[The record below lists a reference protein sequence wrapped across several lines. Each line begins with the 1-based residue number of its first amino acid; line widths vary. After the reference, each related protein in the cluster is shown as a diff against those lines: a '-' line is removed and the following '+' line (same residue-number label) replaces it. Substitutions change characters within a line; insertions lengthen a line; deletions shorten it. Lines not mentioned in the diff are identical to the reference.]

1 MERPTDRTGRGTA
14 RPGWERRL
22 RAAAPAAL
30 LALAV
35 LGVPDAA
42 RAAVPLDDDSNEA
55 QLMGY
60 YAAALSF
67 TPLGA
72 PAGRRIEAAID
83 ASYLPPLSDEDR
95 QTTFA
100 GAKIENTNFTS
111 VIPRPRIRWR
121 PGDWLLEAAYVPP
134 IELFGVKPQ
143 QLAAAAAWRFA
154 APERGP
160 AWWVRAHYMRA
171 DIEGPITCSEDA
183 IEDPDN
189 LVCRGGQVSEDRFRP
204 ETYGLDVLVSGP
216 RLGRGGPAWYAMA
229 GYRHERLQ
237 FDTHFVN
244 NFDRLDDQVLIAR
257 LDRGSVGGGVSWDA
271 WRGLRLN
278 AEAYYAPEALFTG
291 RVAMAWG
298 WGEPR

>member
-1 MERPTDRTGRGTA
+1 MKRGIGSMSRRTAVPALVAMLAWLGV
-14 RPGWERRL
+14 
-22 RAAAPAAL
+22 AAAAH
-30 LALAV
+30 
-35 LGVPDAA
+35 G
-42 RAAVPLDDDSNEA
+42 AVPLDDDSNEA

-67 TPLGA
+67 TPLGV
-72 PAGRRIEAAID
+72 PAGRLVEAAID
-83 ASYLPPLSDEDR
+83 ATYLPSLSEEDR

-121 PGDWLLEAAYVPP
+121 PSEDWLLEAAYVPP
-134 IELFGVKPQ
+134 VEMFDVKPQ

-154 APERGP
+154 APETKP
-160 AWWVRAHYMRA
+160 SWWVRAHYMRA

-183 IEDPDN
+183 IEDPAN
-189 LVCRGGQVSEDRFRP
+189 RLCFAGQVSEDRFRP
-204 ETYGLDVLVSGP
+204 ETYGLDILVTGP
-216 RLGRGGPAWYAMA
+216 QLWNGGPGWYAMA

-244 NFDRLDDQVLIAR
+244 SFNRLDDSILVAR
-257 LDRGSVGGGVSWDA
+257 LDRGSIGGGISWDA

-291 RVAMAWG
+291 RVGIAWG
-298 WGEPR
+298 WGTP

>member
-1 MERPTDRTGRGTA
+1 MTRRVDTA
-14 RPGWERRL
+14 PPR
-22 RAAAPAAL
+22 RAAAAACAAL
-30 LALAV
+30 LGIGAAV
-35 LGVPDAA
+35 EA

-60 YAAALSF
+60 YAAGLSF

-72 PAGRRIEAAID
+72 PAGRTVEAALD
-83 ASYLPPLSDEDR
+83 ASYLPSLSEEDR

-111 VIPRPRIRWR
+111 VIPRPRMRWR
-121 PGDWLLEAAYVPP
+121 PGEDWLLEATYVPP
-134 IELFGVKPQ
+134 IEMFDVKPQ
-143 QLAAAAAWRFA
+143 QLAAAVAWRFA
-154 APERGP
+154 APADRP
-160 AWWVRAHYMRA
+160 AWWVRAHYLRA
-171 DIEGPITCSEDA
+171 DIEGPITCDEDA
-183 IEDPDN
+183 IEDPTN
-189 LVCRGGQVSEDRFRP
+189 RLCFAGQVSEDRFRP
-204 ETYGLDVLVSGP
+204 ETYGLDVVVSGP
-216 RLGRGGPAWYAMA
+216 HLWRGGPAWYAAA

-244 NFDRLDDQVLIAR
+244 SFGLLDDQVLVAR
-257 LDRGSVGGGVSWDA
+257 LDRGSIGGGVSWDA

-291 RVAMAWG
+291 RVAIAWG

>member
-1 MERPTDRTGRGTA
+1 MKRPA
-14 RPGWERRL
+14 HK
-22 RAAAPAAL
+22 AAPRTAPAMLAAL
-30 LALAV
+30 AWLGAV
-35 LGVPDAA
+35 EAP

-72 PAGRRIEAAID
+72 PAGRQIEAAID
-83 ASYLPPLSDEDR
+83 ATYVPDLSEEDR

-121 PGDWLLEAAYVPP
+121 PGETWLLEAGYVPP
-134 IELFGVKPQ
+134 VELFDVTSQ
-143 QLAAAAAWRFA
+143 QLVAAAAWRFA
-154 APERGP
+154 APADLP
-160 AWWVRAHYMRA
+160 AWWVRVHYMRA
-171 DIEGPITCSEDA
+171 DIEGAITCSEEA
-183 IEDPDN
+183 VEDPTN
-189 LVCRGGQVSEDRFRP
+189 RVCYGGQVSEDRFRP
-204 ETYGLDVLVSGP
+204 ETYGLDILVSGP
-216 RLGRGGPAWYAMA
+216 HLWRNGPAWYASA

-244 NFDRLDDQVLIAR
+244 SFGRLDDQVLVAR
-257 LDRGSVGGGVSWDA
+257 LDRGSIGGGVSWDA

-278 AEAYYAPEALFTG
+278 AEASYAPEALFTG
-291 RVAMAWG
+291 RIAIAWG
-298 WGEPR
+298 WGGP

>member
-1 MERPTDRTGRGTA
+1 MERPVDRTGRGTA
-14 RPGWERRL
+14 RPRGGTRL
-22 RAAAPAAL
+22 RAAALLGLAA
-30 LALAV
+30 
-35 LGVPDAA
+35 LGVPGAA

-72 PAGRRIEAAID
+72 PAGRWIEAAID
-83 ASYLPPLSDEDR
+83 VTYLPPLSEEDR

-121 PGDWLLEAAYVPP
+121 PGKAWLLEAGYVPP
-134 IELFGVKPQ
+134 IEMFGVKPQ
-143 QLAAAAAWRFA
+143 MLGVAAAWRFA
-154 APERGP
+154 APTDRP
-160 AWWVRAHYMRA
+160 AWWLRAHYMRA
-171 DIEGPITCSEDA
+171 DIEGPITCSEEA
-183 IEDPDN
+183 VEDVDN
-189 LVCRGGQVSEDRFRP
+189 RLCFAGQVSDDRFRP
-204 ETYGLDVLVSGP
+204 EAYGLDVLVSGP
-216 RLGRGGPAWYAMA
+216 RLWRGGPAWYAMA

-237 FDTHFVN
+237 FDTYFVN
-244 NFDRLDDQVLIAR
+244 SFNRLDDQVLIAR
-257 LDRGSVGGGVSWDA
+257 LDRGSIGGGVSWDA

-291 RVAMAWG
+291 RVAIAWG
-298 WGEPR
+298 WGEAR